1 MPYALPPKNQ
11 KRGAFPHVRIQF
23 RTGFFHDENAV
34 HQHRYAG
41 TILIERNACHAN
53 DGEIK

>member
-1 MPYALPPKNQ
+1 
-11 KRGAFPHVRIQF
+11 
-23 RTGFFHDENAV
+23 V